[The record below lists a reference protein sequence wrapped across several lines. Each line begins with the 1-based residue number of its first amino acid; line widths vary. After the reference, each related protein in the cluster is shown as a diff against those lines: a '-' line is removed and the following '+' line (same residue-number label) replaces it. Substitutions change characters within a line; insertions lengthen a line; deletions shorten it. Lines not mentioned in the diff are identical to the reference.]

1 MARTKSV
8 IKNNRQSLR
17 RNEINRARRSQLRTQ
32 LRKMR
37 ELVSSKDADGAR
49 KALTDTLSLI
59 DRSLSKGII
68 HRNTASR
75 YKSRLSRQV
84 GELGRK

>member
-8 IKNNRQSLR
+8 IKNNRQSRR

-49 KALTDTLSLI
+49 KALTDTLSVI

>member
-49 KALTDTLSLI
+49 KALTHTLSLI